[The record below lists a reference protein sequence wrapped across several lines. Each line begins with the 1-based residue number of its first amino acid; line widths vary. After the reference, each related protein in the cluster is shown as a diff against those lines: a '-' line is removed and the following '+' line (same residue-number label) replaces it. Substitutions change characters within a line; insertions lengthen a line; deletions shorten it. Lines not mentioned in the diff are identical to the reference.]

1 VERNETIEIDANLTD
16 PQKELLRFLVSQ
28 DTLRGGEEFIHT
40 RSLLSAG
47 ISYADGFSVPVPYA
61 RSDFQQLQSE
71 RLITFYSISQNVW
84 RGKPTQRGLTSI
96 HPGAHPERRPP
107 GRSQEQSPAQTS
119 DDSERAQSE
128 VPKLNVDLISKW
140 MEDEGYD
147 NKELAAA
154 LKISVRAVSSLRN
167 DGDYHGDEA
176 VTRLANLMK
185 RDKEDLYLP

>member
-1 VERNETIEIDANLTD
+1 V
-16 PQKELLRFLVSQ
+16 LRI
-28 DTLRGGEEFIHT
+28 RGGP
-40 RSLLSAG
+40 
-47 ISYADGFSVPVPYA
+47 SVPITHDD
-61 RSDFQQLQSE
+61 SDFQQLQSE
-71 RLITFYSISQNVW
+71 GLITFYPVSQNVW
-84 RGKPTQRGLTSI
+84 RGKPTQRGLASI

-107 GRSQEQSPAQTS
+107 GQSQKQSPAQTS
-119 DDSERAQSE
+119 DDSEKAQSE

-140 MEDEGYD
+140 MGDEGYD

-167 DGDYHGDEA
+167 DGDYHGDDA